1 MADGKLIF
9 LRPASGSGK
18 LVLGD
23 APEGSVVPD
32 AGLSIDAGFAGE
44 GAANVRLVYG
54 VPLGVDVGFAG
65 EGAADLQL
73 LWDSNV
79 SRGGLRHELRSHW
92 QPAQALAVAT
102 AAPWQQAQ
110 PERLAAQARWQ
121 QGEARSG
128 AVRAPWREAGRVRAA
143 AATHWQQGQLRRA
156 AVDVL
161 WQEAERLRA
170 AVLTRWQAASTRRAA
185 ARVHWQEMLRL
196 RGADRSHWQQGQQRH
211 VHLATRYGDGL
222 PVRLPLRPHWQ
233 EAWRPRSGVSV
244 LPKPPAPALCYDPAR
259 LGLLVFG
266 TPYRGDGRLVFVC
279 NHGEVLPPAG
289 VVVLPRRSY
298 IMINSVEIRR
308 ADELA
313 GDPLPSDAFSMQLDR
328 QSWTW
333 NFSASFHAT
342 ASDAVAPGLNGEPVE
357 LEVRVNGVPYRML
370 GERFTASRRLPE
382 NVVRVSG
389 RGKAALLDDKIN
401 PVRTFTSAVD
411 RTASQLMTDALTING
426 VGFGWSVDFGLEDWL
441 VTAGAWMHQGTY
453 ISALAEI
460 AGAAGGYLQPHNTD
474 AVIRVLPAWPKP
486 WWEWGQLVPD
496 IELPAGLSEIDDTD
510 IVDRPL
516 YNRIFVGGESY
527 GVTADLTR
535 TGTNGDLLKQPGVV
549 HPLITGMDVAKQR
562 ARAELSVSGRSLVH
576 KMTLPVLGQ
585 TGVIKPGV
593 VLRYHDHANA
603 LRTGIV
609 RSTNVSMQFPVLTQS
624 LEVESHA

>member
-1 MADGKLIF
+1 
-9 LRPASGSGK
+9 
-18 LVLGD
+18 
-23 APEGSVVPD
+23 
-32 AGLSIDAGFAGE
+32 
-44 GAANVRLVYG
+44 
-54 VPLGVDVGFAG
+54 
-65 EGAADLQL
+65 
-73 LWDSNV
+73 
-79 SRGGLRHELRSHW
+79 
-92 QPAQALAVAT
+92 
-102 AAPWQQAQ
+102 
-110 PERLAAQARWQ
+110 
-121 QGEARSG
+121 
-128 AVRAPWREAGRVRAA
+128 
-143 AATHWQQGQLRRA
+143 
-156 AVDVL
+156 
-161 WQEAERLRA
+161 
-170 AVLTRWQAASTRRAA
+170 
-185 ARVHWQEMLRL
+185 
-196 RGADRSHWQQGQQRH
+196 
-211 VHLATRYGDGL
+211 
-222 PVRLPLRPHWQ
+222 
-233 EAWRPRSGVSV
+233 
-244 LPKPPAPALCYDPAR
+244 
-259 LGLLVFG
+259 
-266 TPYRGDGRLVFVC
+266 
-279 NHGEVLPPAG
+279 
-289 VVVLPRRSY
+289 
-298 IMINSVEIRR
+298 MINSVEIRR
-308 ADELA
+308 ADALA
-313 GDPLPSDAFSMQLDR
+313 GDPLPCDAFSMQLDR

-333 NFSASFHAT
+333 NFSASFHA
-342 ASDAVAPGLNGEPVE
+342 AAGDAVAPGLNGEPVE

-370 GERFTASRRLPE
+370 GERFSPSRRLPE

-389 RGKAALLDDKIN
+389 RGKAALLDDKNN
-401 PVRTFTSAVD
+401 PVRTFTSSVD
-411 RTASQLMTDALTING
+411 RTASQLMTEALTING
-426 VGFGWSVDFGLEDWL
+426 VGFGWSVDFGIEDWL
-441 VTAGAWMHQGTY
+441 VTGGAWMHQGTY

-609 RSTNVSMQFPVLTQS
+609 RSTNASMQFPVLTQS

>member
-1 MADGKLIF
+1 MASAKLVFGPAADGNG
-9 LRPASGSGK
+9 R
-18 LVLGD
+18 LVFGD
-23 APEGSVVPD
+23 QGAAVIPD
-32 AGLSIDAGFAGE
+32 ADLSIDTDLPGLGELVALVGVNLSIDAELPGLDGE
-44 GAANVRLVYG
+44 VA
-54 VPLGVDVGFAG
+54 
-65 EGAADLQL
+65 LQ
-73 LWDSNV
+73 WDANV
-79 SRGGLRHELRSHW
+79 SRVTRAALQTCWQQGQRLAGGVVSAWEQAQPKRSGAIARWQEARPLAAGTRAHWQESMRHRAQVRSHW
-92 QPAQALAVAT
+92 QAAAGLRHAL
-102 AAPWQQAQ
+102 
-110 PERLAAQARWQ
+110 
-121 QGEARSG
+121 RSG
-128 AVRAPWREAGRVRAA
+128 
-143 AATHWQQGQLRRA
+143 
-156 AVDVL
+156 
-161 WQEAERLRA
+161 WQE
-170 AVLTRWQAASTRRAA
+170 TQ
-185 ARVHWQEMLRL
+185 RL
-196 RGADRSHWQQGQQRH
+196 RGAS
-211 VHLATRYGDGL
+211 V
-222 PVRLPLRPHWQ
+222 VRWQ
-233 EAWRPRSGVSV
+233 EATGLRHALRSGWQEMQRLRAVLQTGWDDGLRLRASLGLGFGVAVPVRVRLQAVWQEAMRPRTGVS
-244 LPKPPAPALCYDPAR
+244 PDPALPPSKDPCYDPAT
-259 LGLLVFG
+259 LGRLVFSELADG
-266 TPYRGDGRLVFVC
+266 GGRLVFVC
-279 NHGEVLPPAG
+279 NSGEVLPPAG

-308 ADELA
+308 ADALA
-313 GDPLPSDAFSMQLDR
+313 GDPLPSDTFSMQLDR

-333 NFSASFHAT
+333 NFAASFHA
-342 ASDAVAPGLNGEPVE
+342 AAGDAIAPGLNGEPVE

-370 GERFTASRRLPE
+370 GERFSPSRRLPE

-389 RGKAALLDDKIN
+389 RGKAALLDDKNN
-401 PVRTFTSAVD
+401 PVRTFTSQAD
-411 RTASQLMTDALTING
+411 RTASQLMTEALTING
-426 VGFGWSVDFGLEDWL
+426 VGFGWSVDFGIEDWL
-441 VTAGAWMHQGTY
+441 VTGGAWMHQGTY

-549 HPLITGMDVAKQR
+549 HPLITGLDVAKQR

-609 RSTNVSMQFPVLTQS
+609 RSTNVSMQFPVLTQL

>member
-1 MADGKLIF
+1 MA
-9 LRPASGSGK
+9 SGK
-18 LVLGD
+18 LVFGAAADGTGHLVFGE
-23 APEGSVVPD
+23 AGSVVIPD
-32 AGLSIDAGFAGE
+32 AVLS
-44 GAANVRLVYG
+44 
-54 VPLGVDVGFAG
+54 VD
-65 EGAADLQL
+65 ADLPGLGELTLRAGVVLGMDAVLPGLDGEVEL
-73 LWDSNV
+73 LWDANV
-79 SRGGLRHELRSHW
+79 SRGARVPLESHWQEAQPVTNGVAARWDEAQSLRSAAIARWQEAKPLTAAVSVHWQETERLRSAARSHW
-92 QPAQALAVAT
+92 QQANALQSALQADWQEAQ
-102 AAPWQQAQ
+102 
-110 PERLAAQARWQ
+110 RL
-121 QGEARSG
+121 
-128 AVRAPWREAGRVRAA
+128 RAA
-143 AATHWQQGQLRRA
+143 AATHWQEGA
-156 AVDVL
+156 G
-161 WQEAERLRA
+161 LRA
-170 AVLTRWQAASTRRAA
+170 AVRG
-185 ARVHWQEMLRL
+185 HWQETERL
-196 RGADRSHWQQGQQRH
+196 SASLLAAWQGQAVPMRS
-211 VHLATRYGDGL
+211 VVGAGYGDAV
-222 PVRLPLRPHWQ
+222 PARLAVVSHWQ
-233 EAWRPRSGVSV
+233 EAMRPRAGVS
-244 LPKPPAPALCYDPAR
+244 PDGGTKPPVKEPCYDPATVGR
-259 LGLLVFG
+259 LVFSALADG
-266 TPYRGDGRLVFVC
+266 GGRLVFVC
-279 NHGEVLPPAG
+279 NSGEVLPPAG

-308 ADELA
+308 ADALA
-313 GDPLPSDAFSMQLDR
+313 GDPLPSETFSMQLDR

-333 NFSASFHAT
+333 NFSASFHA
-342 ASDAVAPGLNGEPVE
+342 AAGDAVAPGLNGEPIE

-370 GERFTASRRLPE
+370 GETFGHSRRLPE
-382 NVVRVSG
+382 RLVKVSG
-389 RGKAALLDDKIN
+389 RGKAALLDDKNN
-401 PVRTFTSAVD
+401 PLRTFTSSAD
-411 RTASQLMTDALTING
+411 RTASQLMTEALTING
-426 VGFGWSVDFGLEDWL
+426 VGFGWSVEFGIEDWL
-441 VTAGAWMHQGTY
+441 VTGGAWMHQGTY

-549 HPLITGMDVAKQR
+549 HPLITGLDVAKQR

>member
-1 MADGKLIF
+1 MRGA
-9 LRPASGSGK
+9 
-18 LVLGD
+18 
-23 APEGSVVPD
+23 SVVRWQ
-32 AGLSIDAGFAGE
+32 E
-44 GAANVRLVYG
+44 AA
-54 VPLGVDVGFAG
+54 
-65 EGAADLQL
+65 
-73 LWDSNV
+73 
-79 SRGGLRHELRSHW
+79 GLRHALRSGW
-92 QPAQALAVAT
+92 QETQRLRAVLQT
-102 AAPWQQAQ
+102 GWDDGL
-110 PERLAAQARWQ
+110 RLRASL
-121 QGEARSG
+121 GLG
-128 AVRAPWREAGRVRAA
+128 FGVAVPVRVRL
-143 AATHWQQGQLRRA
+143 Q
-156 AVDVL
+156 AV
-161 WQEAERLRA
+161 WQEA
-170 AVLTRWQAASTRRAA
+170 
-185 ARVHWQEMLRL
+185 M
-196 RGADRSHWQQGQQRH
+196 
-211 VHLATRYGDGL
+211 
-222 PVRLPLRPHWQ
+222 
-233 EAWRPRSGVSV
+233 RPRSGVS
-244 LPKPPAPALCYDPAR
+244 PDPALPPSKDPCYDPATVGR
-259 LGLLVFG
+259 LVFSALADG
-266 TPYRGDGRLVFVC
+266 GGRLVFVC
-279 NHGEVLPPAG
+279 NRGEVLPPAG

-308 ADELA
+308 ADALA
-313 GDPLPSDAFSMQLDR
+313 GDPLPSDTFSMQLDR

-333 NFSASFHAT
+333 NFSASFHA
-342 ASDAVAPGLNGEPVE
+342 AAGDAVAPGLNGEPVE

-370 GERFTASRRLPE
+370 GERFSPSRRLPE

-389 RGKAALLDDKIN
+389 RGKAALLDDKNN
-401 PVRTFTSAVD
+401 PVRTFTSSVD
-411 RTASQLMTDALTING
+411 RTASQLMTEALTING
-426 VGFGWSVDFGLEDWL
+426 VGFGWSVDFGIEDWL
-441 VTAGAWMHQGTY
+441 VTGGAWMHQGTY

-486 WWEWGQLVPD
+486 WWEWGQLAPD

-535 TGTNGDLLKQPGVV
+535 TGTNGDLLKQPMVV
-549 HPLITGMDVAKQR
+549 HPLITGLDVAKQR

>member
-1 MADGKLIF
+1 MA
-9 LRPASGSGK
+9 SGK
-18 LVLGD
+18 LVFGAVADGTGRLVFGE
-23 APEGSVVPD
+23 AGSVVIPD
-32 AGLSIDAGFAGE
+32 AVLS
-44 GAANVRLVYG
+44 
-54 VPLGVDVGFAG
+54 VD
-65 EGAADLQL
+65 ADLPGLGELTLRAGVVLGMDADLPGLDGDIDL
-73 LWDSNV
+73 LWDANV
-79 SRGGLRHELRSHW
+79 SRGTRVTL
-92 QPAQALAVAT
+92 
-102 AAPWQQAQ
+102 
-110 PERLAAQARWQ
+110 
-121 QGEARSG
+121 EA
-128 AVRAPWREAGRVRAA
+128 
-143 AATHWQQGQLRRA
+143 H
-156 AVDVL
+156 
-161 WQEAERLRA
+161 WQEAQPVACGVAAGWAQAQSLRSATIARWEQAQHLAAVASVDWQETERLRSA
-170 AVLTRWQAASTRRAA
+170 A
-185 ARVHWQEMLRL
+185 
-196 RGADRSHWQQGQQRH
+196 RSHWQQADALRAALQTDWQEAQRLQAAAAVHWQEGAGLRAAVRGHWQETERLRASLLAAWQGQAVPMRA
-211 VHLATRYGDGL
+211 VVGAGYGDAL
-222 PVRLPLRPHWQ
+222 PVRLALASHWQ
-233 EAWRPRSGVSV
+233 EAMRPRGGVS
-244 LPKPPAPALCYDPAR
+244 PDGGTKPPIKEPCYDPATVGR
-259 LGLLVFG
+259 LVFSALADG
-266 TPYRGDGRLVFVC
+266 GGRLVFVC
-279 NHGEVLPPAG
+279 NRGEVLPPAG

-308 ADELA
+308 ADALA

-333 NFSASFHAT
+333 NFSASFHA
-342 ASDAVAPGLNGEPVE
+342 AAGDAVAPGLNGEPVE

-370 GERFTASRRLPE
+370 GERFSPSRRLQE

-389 RGKAALLDDKIN
+389 RGKAALLDDKNN

-411 RTASQLMTDALTING
+411 RTASQLMTEALTING

-441 VTAGAWMHQGTY
+441 VTGGAWMHQGTY

-549 HPLITGMDVAKQR
+549 HPLITGLDVAKQR

>member
-1 MADGKLIF
+1 
-9 LRPASGSGK
+9 
-18 LVLGD
+18 
-23 APEGSVVPD
+23 
-32 AGLSIDAGFAGE
+32 
-44 GAANVRLVYG
+44 
-54 VPLGVDVGFAG
+54 
-65 EGAADLQL
+65 
-73 LWDSNV
+73 
-79 SRGGLRHELRSHW
+79 
-92 QPAQALAVAT
+92 
-102 AAPWQQAQ
+102 
-110 PERLAAQARWQ
+110 
-121 QGEARSG
+121 
-128 AVRAPWREAGRVRAA
+128 
-143 AATHWQQGQLRRA
+143 
-156 AVDVL
+156 
-161 WQEAERLRA
+161 
-170 AVLTRWQAASTRRAA
+170 
-185 ARVHWQEMLRL
+185 
-196 RGADRSHWQQGQQRH
+196 
-211 VHLATRYGDGL
+211 
-222 PVRLPLRPHWQ
+222 
-233 EAWRPRSGVSV
+233 
-244 LPKPPAPALCYDPAR
+244 
-259 LGLLVFG
+259 
-266 TPYRGDGRLVFVC
+266 
-279 NHGEVLPPAG
+279 
-289 VVVLPRRSY
+289 
-298 IMINSVEIRR
+298 MINSVEIRR
-308 ADELA
+308 ADALA

-333 NFSASFHAT
+333 NFSASFHAA

>member
-1 MADGKLIF
+1 MTDLVFVRTATPVQGGPIDLVFGASSGPAIPTVQVEGGGQISG
-9 LRPASGSGK
+9 LRGLAMVRTVVRASGGGQISGIRGTAQ
-18 LVLGD
+18 VHWD
-23 APEGSVVPD
+23 A
-32 AGLSIDAGFAGE
+32 
-44 GAANVRLVYG
+44 
-54 VPLGVDVGFAG
+54 
-65 EGAADLQL
+65 
-73 LWDSNV
+73 NV
-79 SRGGLRHELRSHW
+79 SRSTRVELSTTW
-92 QPAQALAVAT
+92 
-102 AAPWQQAQ
+102 
-110 PERLAAQARWQ
+110 ED
-121 QGEARSG
+121 
-128 AVRAPWREAGRVRAA
+128 AGRVSSAL
-143 AATHWQQGQLRRA
+143 ATHWQDAVPMRVATETRWQDASKLRA
-156 AVDVL
+156 AL
-161 WQEAERLRA
+161 GAHWQEAERLRA
-170 AVLTRWQAASTRRAA
+170 AVGMRWQEAQGLRAA
-185 ARVHWQEMLRL
+185 LGARWEDGERLRAAVSVRWQDGAHLRGALASAWQDTLRL
-196 RGADRSHWQQGQQRH
+196 RAAVRSYWQEAVALRATAGGGFGDAVAVRVGLETLWQEAMRPQAGISEVVIPVKPGCYKPGPPVDLVFGADR
-211 VHLATRYGDGL
+211 VVGL
-222 PVRLPLRPHWQ
+222 PV
-233 EAWRPRSGVSV
+233 
-244 LPKPPAPALCYDPAR
+244 D
-259 LGLLVFG
+259 LVFKCFG
-266 TPYRGDGRLVFVC
+266 
-279 NHGEVLPPAG
+279 NVLPPAG

-308 ADELA
+308 ADALA
-313 GDPLPSDAFSMQLDR
+313 GDPLPSETFSMQLDR
-328 QSWTW
+328 QAWTW
-333 NFSASFHAT
+333 NFSASFHA
-342 ASDAVAPGLNGEPVE
+342 AAGDAVAPGLNGEPVE

-370 GERFTASRRLPE
+370 GETFGHSRRLPE
-382 NVVRVSG
+382 RLVKVSG
-389 RGKAALLDDKIN
+389 RGKAALLDDKNN

-411 RTASQLMTDALTING
+411 RTASQLMTEALTING
-426 VGFGWSVDFGLEDWL
+426 VGFGWSVDFGIEDWL
-441 VTAGAWMHQGTY
+441 VTGGAWMHQGTY

-535 TGTNGDLLKQPGVV
+535 TGTSGDLLKQPMVV
-549 HPLITGMDVAKQR
+549 HPLITGLDVAKQR

>member
-1 MADGKLIF
+1 MASAKLVFGPAADGNG
-9 LRPASGSGK
+9 R
-18 LVLGD
+18 LVFGD
-23 APEGSVVPD
+23 QGAVVIPD
-32 AGLSIDAGFAGE
+32 ADLSIDTDLPGLGELVALVGVNLSIDAELPGLDGE
-44 GAANVRLVYG
+44 VA
-54 VPLGVDVGFAG
+54 
-65 EGAADLQL
+65 LQ
-73 LWDSNV
+73 WDANV
-79 SRGGLRHELRSHW
+79 SRVTRAALQTCWQQGQRLAGGLVSAWEQAQPKRSGAIARWQEARPLAAGTRAHWQESMRHRAQVRSHW
-92 QPAQALAVAT
+92 QAAAGLRHAL
-102 AAPWQQAQ
+102 
-110 PERLAAQARWQ
+110 
-121 QGEARSG
+121 RSG
-128 AVRAPWREAGRVRAA
+128 
-143 AATHWQQGQLRRA
+143 
-156 AVDVL
+156 
-161 WQEAERLRA
+161 WQE
-170 AVLTRWQAASTRRAA
+170 TQ
-185 ARVHWQEMLRL
+185 RL
-196 RGADRSHWQQGQQRH
+196 RGAS
-211 VHLATRYGDGL
+211 V
-222 PVRLPLRPHWQ
+222 VRWQ
-233 EAWRPRSGVSV
+233 EATGLRHALRSGWQEMQRLRAVLQTGWDDGLRLRASLGLGFGVAVPVRVRLQAVWQEAMRPRSGVS
-244 LPKPPAPALCYDPAR
+244 PDPALPPSKDPCYDPATVGR
-259 LGLLVFG
+259 LVFSELADG
-266 TPYRGDGRLVFVC
+266 GGRLVFVC
-279 NHGEVLPPAG
+279 NSGEVLPPAG

-308 ADELA
+308 ADALA
-313 GDPLPSDAFSMQLDR
+313 GDPLPCDAFSMQLDR

-333 NFSASFHAT
+333 NFSASFHA
-342 ASDAVAPGLNGEPVE
+342 AAGDAVAPGLNGEPVE

-370 GERFTASRRLPE
+370 GERFSPSRRLQE

-389 RGKAALLDDKIN
+389 RGKAALLDDKNN

-411 RTASQLMTDALTING
+411 RTASQLMTEALTING

-441 VTAGAWMHQGTY
+441 VTGGAWMHQGTY

-486 WWEWGQLVPD
+486 WWAWGQLVPD

-549 HPLITGMDVAKQR
+549 HPLITGLDVAKQR

>member
-1 MADGKLIF
+1 MASGKIVFGPLADG
-9 LRPASGSGK
+9 SGRIVFG
-18 LVLGD
+18 
-23 APEGSVVPD
+23 EQGSVVIPD
-32 AGLSIDAGFAGE
+32 AVVS
-44 GAANVRLVYG
+44 
-54 VPLGVDVGFAG
+54 VD
-65 EGAADLQL
+65 ADLPGLGELTLRAGVVLGMDAELPGLDGDIDL
-73 LWDSNV
+73 LWDANV
-79 SRGGLRHELRSHW
+79 SRGTRVTLGTQWQQAKPVASGVTARWEQAQPVRGATIARWEQAQHLAAAVDVHWQETERLRSAARSHW
-92 QPAQALAVAT
+92 QQADALRAVLQT
-102 AAPWQQAQ
+102 
-110 PERLAAQARWQ
+110 
-121 QGEARSG
+121 
-128 AVRAPWREAGRVRAA
+128 
-143 AATHWQQGQLRRA
+143 
-156 AVDVL
+156 D
-161 WQEAERLRA
+161 WQEALRLRA
-170 AVLTRWQAASTRRAA
+170 AVAA
-185 ARVHWQEMLRL
+185 HWQEGAGLRAAVRGHWQETERL
-196 RGADRSHWQQGQQRH
+196 RVSLLTAWHGQAVPMRAVVGAG
-211 VHLATRYGDGL
+211 YGDAV
-222 PVRLPLRPHWQ
+222 PARLAVVSHWQ
-233 EAWRPRSGVSV
+233 EAMRPLAGVS
-244 LPKPPAPALCYDPAR
+244 PDGGTKPPVKEPCYDLAT
-259 LGLLVFG
+259 V
-266 TPYRGDGRLVFVC
+266 GRLVFSALADGRGRIVFVC
-279 NHGEVLPPAG
+279 NRGEVLPPAG

-298 IMINSVEIRR
+298 VMINSVEIRR
-308 ADELA
+308 ADALA

-333 NFSASFHAT
+333 NFSASFHA
-342 ASDAVAPGLNGEPVE
+342 AAGDAVAPGLNGEPVE

-370 GERFTASRRLPE
+370 GERFSPSRRLPE

-389 RGKAALLDDKIN
+389 RGKAALLDDKNN
-401 PVRTFTSAVD
+401 PVRTFTSQAD
-411 RTASQLMTDALTING
+411 RTASQLMTEALTING
-426 VGFGWSVDFGLEDWL
+426 VGFGWSVDFGIEDWL
-441 VTAGAWMHQGTY
+441 VTGGAWMHQGTY

-474 AVIRVLPAWPKP
+474 AVIRVLPTWPKP

-549 HPLITGMDVAKQR
+549 HPLITGLDVAKQR

>member
-1 MADGKLIF
+1 MTDLVFVRAASPALGGPIDLVFGASSGPAIPSVQVEGGGEISG
-9 LRPASGSGK
+9 LRGAAQVRAVVRASGGGQIS
-18 LVLGD
+18 
-23 APEGSVVPD
+23 
-32 AGLSIDAGFAGE
+32 GLSGTAQASWDA
-44 GAANVRLVYG
+44 
-54 VPLGVDVGFAG
+54 
-65 EGAADLQL
+65 
-73 LWDSNV
+73 NV
-79 SRGGLRHELRSHW
+79 SRTTRAELCTTWGQADRVASPLSVQWQEAVPARAVAVVHW
-92 QPAQALAVAT
+92 QEGSKLWAAL
-102 AAPWQQAQ
+102 
-110 PERLAAQARWQ
+110 
-121 QGEARSG
+121 G
-128 AVRAPWREAGRVRAA
+128 AS
-143 AATHWQQGQLRRA
+143 
-156 AVDVL
+156 

-170 AVLTRWQAASTRRAA
+170 TV
-185 ARVHWQEMLRL
+185 
-196 RGADRSHWQQGQQRH
+196 G
-211 VHLATRYGDGL
+211 
-222 PVRLPLRPHWQ
+222 VRWQ
-233 EAWRPRSGVSV
+233 EAQGLRAALGAHWEDGERLRAVVGARWQEGVPLRGTLASAWQDTIRLRAAVRSSWQDAVALRAVVRSGFGDAIAVRIGLETCWQEAMRPRSGVSSAV
-244 LPKPPAPALCYDPAR
+244 IPVTPGCYKPGPPVD
-259 LGLLVFG
+259 LVF
-266 TPYRGDGRLVFVC
+266 RADRVDGLPVNLVFKC
-279 NHGEVLPPAG
+279 FGNVLPPAG

-308 ADELA
+308 ADALA
-313 GDPLPSDAFSMQLDR
+313 GDPLPSEAFSMQLDR

-333 NFSASFHAT
+333 NFSASFHA
-342 ASDAVAPGLNGEPVE
+342 AAGDAVVPGLNGEPVE

-370 GERFTASRRLPE
+370 GETFGHSRRLPE
-382 NVVRVSG
+382 RLVKVSG
-389 RGKAALLDDKIN
+389 RGKAALLDDKNN
-401 PVRTFTSAVD
+401 PVRTFTSSTD
-411 RTASQLMTDALTING
+411 RTASQLMTEALTING

-441 VTAGAWMHQGTY
+441 VTGGAWMHQGTY

-496 IELPAGLSEIDDTD
+496 IELPAGLSEIDDTE

-516 YNRIFVGGESY
+516 YNRIFVAGESY

-549 HPLITGMDVAKQR
+549 HPLITGLDVAKQR
-562 ARAELSVSGRSLVH
+562 ARADLSVSGRSLVH

-593 VLRYHDHANA
+593 VLRYHDHANT

>member
-1 MADGKLIF
+1 MA
-9 LRPASGSGK
+9 SGK
-18 LVLGD
+18 LVFGAAADGTGHLVFGE
-23 APEGSVVPD
+23 AGSVVIPD
-32 AGLSIDAGFAGE
+32 AVLS
-44 GAANVRLVYG
+44 
-54 VPLGVDVGFAG
+54 VD
-65 EGAADLQL
+65 ADLPGLGELTLRAGVVIGMDAELPGLDGDIDL
-73 LWDSNV
+73 LWDANV
-79 SRGGLRHELRSHW
+79 SRGTRVTLE
-92 QPAQALAVAT
+92 AQ
-102 AAPWQQAQ
+102 WQQAKPVACGVATRWEQAQ
-110 PERLAAQARWQ
+110 PLRNATITRWEQAQHLAAAVGVHWQETERLRSAAR
-121 QGEARSG
+121 G
-128 AVRAPWREAGRVRAA
+128 
-143 AATHWQQGQLRRA
+143 HWQQADALRA
-156 AVDVL
+156 ALQTD
-161 WQEAERLRA
+161 WQEAQRLRA
-170 AVLTRWQAASTRRAA
+170 AVAA
-185 ARVHWQEMLRL
+185 HWQEGAGLRAVVHGHWQETERL
-196 RGADRSHWQQGQQRH
+196 RASLLAAWQGQAVPMRALVGAGYGDATPMRLALDSHWQQ
-211 VHLATRYGDGL
+211 
-222 PVRLPLRPHWQ
+222 
-233 EAWRPRSGVSV
+233 AWRPRSGVSV
-244 LPKPPAPALCYDPAR
+244 LPKPPAPAPCYDPAR
-259 LGLLVFG
+259 LGLLVFD
-266 TPYRGDGRLVFVC
+266 TPYTGDGRLVFVC

-308 ADELA
+308 ADALA

-333 NFSASFHAT
+333 NFSASFHAA

-411 RTASQLMTDALTING
+411 RTANQLMTDALTING